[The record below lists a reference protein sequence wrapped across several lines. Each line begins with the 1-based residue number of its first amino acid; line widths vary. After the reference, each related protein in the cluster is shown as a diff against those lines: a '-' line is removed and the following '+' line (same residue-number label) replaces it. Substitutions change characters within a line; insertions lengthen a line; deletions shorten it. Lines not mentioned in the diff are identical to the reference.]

1 MSATSSVQPP
11 GWAERLLALLL
22 DAERRDDVLGD
33 LLEEYREAIHP
44 ERGAS
49 AADRWYVRQ
58 VAGFLWS
65 RTWPWAAFFSG
76 AFLLRTA
83 LDWFVP
89 VDDFHTRS
97 TLSSA
102 IGVSTLFAVAF
113 FSAWRAR
120 SVFAGP
126 LAAVVTSQLAAV
138 ISMIGVIALLAV
150 RHDAQTWMAIQGSG
164 GWQEA
169 IELPFMMIVPAT
181 VLGAVGGVA
190 GKRLRQVR
198 DW

>member
-11 GWAERLLALLL
+11 RWAERVLALLL
-22 DAERRDDVLGD
+22 DARRRDDILGD

-44 ERGAS
+44 ARGAS

-58 VAGFLWS
+58 VAGFLWQ

-83 LDWFVP
+83 FDWFAP
-89 VDDFHTRS
+89 VNDFHTRS
-97 TLSSA
+97 TLSTA

-113 FSAWRAR
+113 FAARRAR

-138 ISMIGVIALLAV
+138 VSMIGVIAFLAL
-150 RHDAQTWMAIQGSG
+150 RHDAQTWTAIQGSG

-181 VLGAVGGVA
+181 VLGAAGGVA
-190 GKRLRQVR
+190 GKLLRHK
-198 DW
+198 